1 MCRCAAHCKLL
12 WGSGDVADGALPVGL
27 LMFGLAF
34 AFTMG
39 LASFLQQTAL
49 TRQQAAVPAQIE
61 LPVVSMP
68 SGSYYRKA
76 SF

>member
-1 MCRCAAHCKLL
+1 MLRTGHYLF
-12 WGSGDVADGALPVGL
+12 GL

-34 AFTMG
+34 AVTMG